1 MSFRSEFEQ
10 ARDFLILHRADY
22 DYAFNNFKWPQLE
35 HFNWALDYFDS
46 MAEGNTNIALWLV
59 DENGKDQKYTF
70 LELSQRSSQV
80 ANYLRKLGVHKGD
93 HLLLMLGN
101 DVAHWEI
108 VLAAMKIGAV
118 LVPASPLLSTE
129 ELEDRLVRGEIKAIV
144 TTKHEAARFNITAS
158 GIVKLVVDGTV
169 PGWSDFAEATQES
182 IDFVNEE
189 PTKVTDPLLLYFTSG
204 TTAKPKLVQHSHQS
218 YPIGNLS
225 TMYWMGLRPGDVHMS
240 ISSPGW
246 AAHMWSNFFAPWN
259 AEATIFVY
267 QQIRFEAKPLLETL
281 ERYRITS
288 FNAPPTVWRML
299 AAEELSGYKMSFRE
313 LTTEGEPLDPGL
325 MQKIET
331 ASGVAVREGYS
342 LTEATALIG
351 NTPGQKI
358 KENSLGRPLP
368 GYHIKLLSREGQVGP
383 EGEICLDL
391 SLASVGLMTG
401 YHEQTSE
408 SSIPAKEFY
417 HTQDLASSDEEG
429 YIHFAGRID
438 DIFKSSD
445 YRISPSELESVLLE
459 HPAIREVAV
468 IPSPDPVRLNVPK
481 AIIFLAKGFEPT
493 KDLALSIMTH
503 SRAKLAPFKR
513 IRRVEFSDLPKTVS
527 GKIRRL
533 ELQLR
538 ENKKVSTE
546 EKSPYEFWEDDFRA
560 SIPEIWAQDL
570 P

>member
-22 DYAFNNFKWPQLE
+22 DYAFNNFKWPSLE
-35 HFNWALDYFDS
+35 QFNWALDYFDS

-59 DENGKDQKYTF
+59 DENGKEEKYTF
-70 LELSQRSSQV
+70 LELSQRSNQV

-118 LVPASPLLSTE
+118 VVPTSPLLSTE

-158 GIVKLVVDGTV
+158 GIVKLVVDGAAL
-169 PGWSDFAEATQES
+169 GWSDFAEATQES
-182 IDFVNEE
+182 IDFAPEG
-189 PTKVTDPLLLYFTSG
+189 PTHVTDPLLLYFTSG
-204 TTAKPKLVQHSHQS
+204 TTAKPKLVLHSHQS
-218 YPIGNLS
+218 YPVGNLS
-225 TMYWMGLRPGDVHMS
+225 TMYWMGLRPGDIHMS
-240 ISSPGW
+240 VTSAGW

-259 AEATIFVY
+259 AEATVFVY
-267 QQIRFEAKPLLETL
+267 KQDRFEAKHLLETL
-281 ERYRITS
+281 EKYRITS
-288 FNAPPTVWRML
+288 FFAPPTVWRML
-299 AAEELSGYKMSFRE
+299 EAEDLSLYKMSLRE

-325 MQKIET
+325 MQEIEEVW
-331 ASGVAVREGYS
+331 GLPIREGYS
-342 LTEATALIG
+342 LTEATALVG

-368 GYHIKLLSREGQVGP
+368 GYQIKLLNRDGQVSP

-391 SLASVGLMTG
+391 SATAAGLMIG
-401 YHEQTSE
+401 YRGQTSE
-408 SSIPAKEFY
+408 SSMPVREFY
-417 HTQDLASSDEEG
+417 HTQDLASADDEG
-429 YIHFAGRID
+429 YIHFAGRSD
-438 DIFKSSD
+438 DIFRSAD
-445 YRISPSELESVLLE
+445 YRISPSELETVLLE

-481 AIIFLAKGFEPT
+481 AVIFLAKGFEPT